1 MPPSLAM
8 RCRDGSAVPPEACG
22 LVRPLRL
29 TQDPRKRVADQQKR
43 GPRVGRT
50 LSAPDLAVARDEAS
64 MTDFLDNLEKLAS
77 LHVPLSPAVV
87 RSLVEVA
94 KAARA
99 FGHLQKEL
107 RHKTFAPD
115 ETHTPC
121 SMRLS
126 HINEL
131 ADALTRL
138 EEQGNSQ

>member
-1 MPPSLAM
+1 
-8 RCRDGSAVPPEACG
+8 
-22 LVRPLRL
+22 
-29 TQDPRKRVADQQKR
+29 
-43 GPRVGRT
+43 
-50 LSAPDLAVARDEAS
+50 
-64 MTDFLDNLEKLAS
+64 MTDFLDNLDKLAREATPGPFFLGGQTQAS
-77 LHVPLSPAVV
+77 ERVIRSRTSTKTTDQGEAITFDEPWVLTASAWMDNMEDNAAYFAALSPAVV